1 MEEIKAYIES
11 GVLELYAMGEL
22 SPAEK
27 HEVETMAA
35 KHPAINAELAE
46 IQQALEGYAEAYA
59 VAPADHLRDRVLN
72 SLFIEETTLIENQ
85 QIHTEDTTVTDNP
98 DIVALPRRKEN
109 LFYKYAFA
117 ASLALLLMSVA
128 ALFVMYTRLQDSNQ
142 QLAQL
147 EAANQKFANR
157 VNFMDQQLNSSK
169 EALSV
174 LRNPDYQVVTL
185 QGTPKAPKSSMTV
198 VWNAQKQEVL
208 LDIAALNL
216 PKTDPQHQ
224 YQLWALVDGKPVD
237 LGVFDMVTNSVG
249 LKKMKSIG
257 RLQTF
262 AVTLEPRGGSVS
274 PTLEE
279 LVALGNI

>member
-27 HEVETMAA
+27 QEVETMAA
-35 KHPAINAELAE
+35 KHPAVEAELAE
-46 IQQALEGYAEAYA
+46 IQQALEGYAEVYA
-59 VAPADHLRDRVLN
+59 IAPADQLRERVLS
-72 SLFIEETTLIENQ
+72 SLFIEKGTITADKEVNDEK
-85 QIHTEDTTVTDNP
+85 TVVTKP
-98 DIVALPRRKEN
+98 EVIALPRRKEY

-117 ASLALLLMSVA
+117 ACLALWLMSIA
-128 ALFVMYTRLQDSNQ
+128 AVFVLYTRLQDSNQ
-142 QLAQL
+142 QLATL

-169 EALSV
+169 EALAV
-174 LRNPDYQVVTL
+174 LRNPDYRLITL
-185 QGTPKAPKSSMTV
+185 AGTPKAPKSSMAV
-198 VWNAQKQEVL
+198 AWNPKKQEVL
-208 LDIAALNL
+208 LDVSALNL
-216 PKTDPQHQ
+216 PENDKDHQ

-237 LGVFDMVTNSVG
+237 LGVFDMVTDSVG
-249 LKKMKSIG
+249 LKRMKNIG
-257 RLQTF
+257 KADAF

-279 LVALGNI
+279 MVAMGAI

>member
-35 KHPAINAELAE
+35 KHPAIEAELAE

-59 VAPADHLRDRVLN
+59 IAPADQLRERVLS
-72 SLFIEETTLIENQ
+72 SLFIEKGTITANNEANNEKALVKRPEVI
-85 QIHTEDTTVTDNP
+85 
-98 DIVALPRRKEN
+98 ALPRRKEN

-117 ASLALLLMSVA
+117 ACLALWLMSIA
-128 ALFVMYTRLQDSNQ
+128 AVFVLYTRLQDSNQ
-142 QLAQL
+142 QLATL

-169 EALSV
+169 EALAV
-174 LRNPDYQVVTL
+174 LRNPDYRLITL
-185 QGTPKAPKSSMTV
+185 AGTPKAPKSSMAV
-198 VWNAQKQEVL
+198 AWNPQKQEVL

-216 PKTDPQHQ
+216 PVNDKDHQ

-237 LGVFDMVTNSVG
+237 LGVFDMVTDSVG
-249 LKKMKSIG
+249 LKRMKNIG
-257 RLQTF
+257 KVDAF

-279 LVALGNI
+279 MVAMGAI